1 MSVPDPKWLTGA
13 MRILFTASPLPSH
26 LHAMRPL
33 IRAASAAGHEV
44 VVATGPDLAADL
56 QRLGVTT
63 WIVGPTMREAWTD
76 LAATRPVTDEAGRH
90 RALVCALF
98 ARPGVRRARAILPQA
113 RRWPPDLVIHDLTDP
128 AGAEV
133 GALLGVPAIVH
144 GTSPYA
150 ARQVV
155 ELTQVCA
162 EFAAALML
170 PDRYAEVLAAPFID
184 PFPASLQPAGPLP
197 FTDVRRVRPEVPAV
211 APGERL
217 PLRMQRFP
225 HERTVLLTL
234 GAGLA
239 RPDALL
245 VALQVLRDFP
255 VNVVVETGS
264 RVEVAQLGRQ
274 PVQIAAA
281 QRLPLAKVLPLCT
294 AVISPGGAEEVLG
307 ALAYGL
313 PQVCLPR
320 TLDQRHSTAAVTA
333 TGAAIGVAPDPLL
346 PGALRRALA
355 DVLAAPSYARA
366 ARSHQASIAT
376 MPAADDVIRH
386 LAPALA
392 A

>member
-1 MSVPDPKWLTGA
+1 MLPPGP
-13 MRILFTASPLPSH
+13 SPTK
-26 LHAMRPL
+26 
-33 IRAASAAGHEV
+33 RAATA
-44 VVATGPDLAADL
+44 
-56 QRLGVTT
+56 R
-63 WIVGPTMREAWTD
+63 
-76 LAATRPVTDEAGRH
+76 
-90 RALVCALF
+90 LVCALF

-113 RRWPPDLVIHDLTDP
+113 RRWSPDLVIHDLTDP

-170 PDRYAEVLAAPFID
+170 PDRYTEILAAPFID

-197 FTDVRRVRPEVPAV
+197 FTDVRRVRPEIPAV

-333 TGAAIGVAPDPLL
+333 TGAAIGVAARPAAPGRAASRPRRRTRRPLVRPRRPQP
-346 PGALRRALA
+346 PGEHRHHACRGRRHPPPRPGPRGLIRTPRRRA
-355 DVLAAPSYARA
+355 
-366 ARSHQASIAT
+366 
-376 MPAADDVIRH
+376 
-386 LAPALA
+386 
-392 A
+392 